1 VGRFIKPMGKAH
13 PCNQKKHNAHI
24 TGNYYLLPNFSFM
37 SKERTVQ
44 KATKK
49 EPAKSLKEK
58 QADKK
63 AKKESKKYRP

>member
-1 VGRFIKPMGKAH
+1 
-13 PCNQKKHNAHI
+13 
-24 TGNYYLLPNFSFM
+24 M
-37 SKERTVQ
+37 SKEKTVQ

-63 AKKESKKYRP
+63 AKKEGKKFLQ

>member
-1 VGRFIKPMGKAH
+1 MTKIINIMLE
-13 PCNQKKHNAHI
+13 I
-24 TGNYYLLPNFSFM
+24 GNFTLNNFKTSTFSQIFNFM
-37 SKERTVQ
+37 SKEKTVQ

-63 AKKESKKYRP
+63 VKKESKKFRA

>member
-1 VGRFIKPMGKAH
+1 MLEI
-13 PCNQKKHNAHI
+13 
-24 TGNYYLLPNFSFM
+24 GNFTLNNFKTSTFSQIFNFM
-37 SKERTVQ
+37 SKEKTVQ

-63 AKKESKKYRP
+63 VKKESKKFRA

>member
-1 VGRFIKPMGKAH
+1 VARKTAKFLVNFLAFT
-13 PCNQKKHNAHI
+13 NQNPKK
-24 TGNYYLLPNFSFM
+24 LLPFAQIFNFM
-37 SKERTVQ
+37 SKEKTVQ

-63 AKKESKKYRP
+63 AKKEGKKFLQ

>member
-1 VGRFIKPMGKAH
+1 
-13 PCNQKKHNAHI
+13 
-24 TGNYYLLPNFSFM
+24 M
-37 SKERTVQ
+37 SKEKTVQ

-63 AKKESKKYRP
+63 VKKKARSSFNKIRFFGVINPNRI